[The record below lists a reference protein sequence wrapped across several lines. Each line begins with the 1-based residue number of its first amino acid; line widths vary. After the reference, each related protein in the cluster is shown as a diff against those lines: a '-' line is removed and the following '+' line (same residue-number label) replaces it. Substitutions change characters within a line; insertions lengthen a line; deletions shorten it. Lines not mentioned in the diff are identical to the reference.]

1 MSANA
6 LVQEMH
12 PEFSV
17 FSSSDGWFTRLKT
30 RHCISSKRVTI
41 MCQKQPDDK
50 RQAIQ
55 RFHRSICRAASQGE
69 KVRPLGKWAPSGITS
84 VDQTPFSFT
93 FSEGEAYTDV
103 GKRTVWVCGGTSGL
117 EKYYI
122 RMHIS
127 ALPMPQLQLC
137 MVRLVPILSFT
148 IE

>member
-12 PEFSV
+12 PELAV

-41 MCQKQPDDK
+41 TCQKQPDDK

-55 RFHRSICRAASQGE
+55 RFHRSICRTASQEE

-93 FSEGEAYTDV
+93 FSEGETYSDV

-117 EKYYI
+117 EK
-122 RMHIS
+122 R
-127 ALPMPQLQLC
+127 QCTVQ
-137 MVRLVPILSFT
+137 LSFT
-148 IE
+148 CRAASDFPWYRQTDCFR